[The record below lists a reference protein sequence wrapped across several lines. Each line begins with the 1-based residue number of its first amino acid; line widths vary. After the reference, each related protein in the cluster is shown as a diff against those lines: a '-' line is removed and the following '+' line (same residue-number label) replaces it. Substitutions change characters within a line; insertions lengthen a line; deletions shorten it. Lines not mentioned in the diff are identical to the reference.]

1 MLESLL
7 NPSRGGLVLPLHK
20 SDPVRLK
27 QSKRTRF
34 LTFILYLVLVIV
46 VVFVGFNLFTI
57 YNFSYRS
64 PLLSVTNSNEKPE
77 QVQQE
82 DEQVLDISMEAS
94 SEFNPVI
101 DEYMDE
107 RYLIQ
112 KLPFND
118 DPYMIK
124 ESTDYIGDIQ
134 QNDKGC
140 DHTLDRDYRESPIRV
155 MNRFEGEFEGC
166 PIRCIGGGLF
176 NAFPDVG
183 IDVPMDQ
190 LSCPH
195 AKSYQATMENANI
208 ETKDPHVIVGTTR
221 LDTEVPVPYF
231 SWAEYDFMNPPQ
243 EKTAT
248 AMMAVFISNCVPEK
262 RLQVL
267 SELMTYGV
275 TVHSYGKC
283 MNNAKIP
290 TSESY
295 LNQKT
300 AVTSR
305 YKFTFA
311 AENSETIDYV
321 TEKLFGTLAAGSVPV
336 YLGAPNAQRFAP
348 SPKSIILVSDFKTTK
363 ELADFIIMLD
373 QDNVKYQEY
382 LRWKTEGPSR
392 NFMALVDKALVHSS
406 CRLCIRVAD
415 HHRAMYGNFVGHEQ
429 KKTNLPNGVLGL
441 RVRPRGE
448 FYMKYI
454 YLKESER
461 NVRTLH
467 AKIMKTYKDHNPK
480 PGHIFSVY
488 RLWDVL
494 ERAIDDEDFI
504 NGVVID
510 DTELEIIFTY
520 PIHPERG
527 KYYEWQKRSGMLP

>member
-183 IDVPMDQ
+183 IDVPMDNYRA
-190 LSCPH
+190 LTP
-195 AKSYQATMENANI
+195 
-208 ETKDPHVIVGTTR
+208 
-221 LDTEVPVPYF
+221 
-231 SWAEYDFMNPPQ
+231 NPIRP
-243 EKTAT
+243 
-248 AMMAVFISNCVPEK
+248 P
-262 RLQVL
+262 
-267 SELMTYGV
+267 
-275 TVHSYGKC
+275 
-283 MNNAKIP
+283 
-290 TSESY
+290 
-295 LNQKT
+295 
-300 AVTSR
+300 
-305 YKFTFA
+305 
-311 AENSETIDYV
+311 
-321 TEKLFGTLAAGSVPV
+321 
-336 YLGAPNAQRFAP
+336 
-348 SPKSIILVSDFKTTK
+348 
-363 ELADFIIMLD
+363 
-373 QDNVKYQEY
+373 
-382 LRWKTEGPSR
+382 WKTQI
-392 NFMALVDKALVHSS
+392 LK
-406 CRLCIRVAD
+406 
-415 HHRAMYGNFVGHEQ
+415 
-429 KKTNLPNGVLGL
+429 L
-441 RVRPRGE
+441 RIHMSLWERPDSIPRSQ
-448 FYMKYI
+448 F
-454 YLKESER
+454 
-461 NVRTLH
+461 RTLVGQS
-467 AKIMKTYKDHNPK
+467 TT
-480 PGHIFSVY
+480 
-488 RLWDVL
+488 L
-494 ERAIDDEDFI
+494 
-504 NGVVID
+504 
-510 DTELEIIFTY
+510 
-520 PIHPERG
+520 
-527 KYYEWQKRSGMLP
+527 